1 VFSLGFRI
9 PRRLLLSYIERANAR
24 RYRAA
29 TRRPAKQLR
38 VINGSKMILDP
49 SIDDGLCRYLLI
61 AGRREAYATEVMARE
76 LTDARVVVDVGANIG
91 YYALLQAKML
101 AGRGKVIAVEPV
113 PDAVALLKENIA
125 LNGYTNVDVFQ
136 TAIGDRNGTARMYVG
151 KWLNRSQ
158 LEEVGSISNDLI
170 SRAIETPMATLDEF
184 LADKPPPDIIRMDVE
199 GYEYNILKGMERTLG
214 KGLPLRIFVEFHFR
228 FMGREKSEHL
238 LRMLKTYGFE
248 IGALTFEVDEKCITR
263 SQLVENIA
271 AYLNSKV
278 TDVPPKGHL
287 AWTIDDILSDAP
299 VWKGEKAW
307 DMCMR
312 VGALEIMFKR
322 PAGRGPL
329 VRST

>member
-1 VFSLGFRI
+1 MSSLAFRI
-9 PRRLLLSYIERANAR
+9 PRRLILAYIERDNAR
-24 RYRAA
+24 RYRTA
-29 TRRPAKQLR
+29 TRPGNRPVR

-49 SIDDGLCRYLLI
+49 GIDDGLCRYLLI
-61 AGRREAYATEVMARE
+61 AGRREAYATELMARE
-76 LTDARVVVDVGANIG
+76 LADARVVLDVGANIG

-101 AGRGKVIAVEPV
+101 AGRGRVLAVEPV

-158 LEEVGSISNDLI
+158 LEEVGSIPGDLI
-170 SRAIETPMATLDEF
+170 SREIETPMMTLDEF
-184 LADKPPPDIIRMDVE
+184 LADKPHPDIVRMDVE
-199 GYEYNILKGMERTLG
+199 GYEYNILKGMERTLAR
-214 KGLPLRIFVEFHFR
+214 GLPLRIFVEFHFR
-228 FMGREKSEHL
+228 FMGREKSEYL
-238 LRMLKTYGFE
+238 LRMLKAHGFE

-263 SQLVENIA
+263 SQLVENVA
-271 AYLNSKV
+271 SYFNRKV
-278 TDVPPKGHL
+278 TDVPAKGHI

-299 VWKGEKAW
+299 VWKGERAW

-312 VGALEIMFKR
+312 VGALEVMFRR

-329 VRST
+329 TRST